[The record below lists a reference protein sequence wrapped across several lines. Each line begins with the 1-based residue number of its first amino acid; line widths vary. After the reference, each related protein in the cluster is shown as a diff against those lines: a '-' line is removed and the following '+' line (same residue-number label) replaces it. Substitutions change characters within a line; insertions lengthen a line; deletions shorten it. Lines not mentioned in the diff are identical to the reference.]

1 MVCRIAR
8 NALIGVS
15 LFGLMI
21 PTMAASREDRPAARS
36 VADDQGQQAPQR
48 QRIELS
54 DGWQFNLVGPY
65 GENGELGLPQ
75 AGDWEEVTVPHS
87 WNRVGYYLSDPETHI
102 NSADNIEKTQGVGY
116 YFTRFA
122 APQLDGG
129 KRLFLEFDAISRTA
143 EIWLNG
149 QFLGRNRNPFA
160 RFRLDATDLVQPG
173 AQNELYI
180 KVDNTQP
187 SEGNS
192 TEDVL
197 PMTGDFFVRG
207 GIYRPASLVVTQAV
221 HFDMLDHGGPGVYA
235 ATTSIDGGKAEISLS
250 GRITNSA
257 ASAVPVHV
265 LASLLDDKGEVVG
278 SWQDEA
284 VIAPGATSELAGA
297 MQVSS
302 PRLWDGLADP
312 YLYTLRYELR
322 TADGAVVDTIDQ
334 PFGIREMAI
343 DPERGFLL
351 NGRPYRLV
359 GAGFHQD
366 TEASDWAVSP
376 EEVDQSL
383 RIMLDMGAN
392 SLRLAHYQ
400 HGSPVHE
407 LADRYGIVLWD
418 EIGLVTA
425 WTNARDQVEAPAG
438 IVANARQQLLDLV
451 HQNYNHASVAAW
463 GIANEVDFGP
473 GRPDFLGRPPEVVAD
488 PMPLLNEL
496 ADLSR
501 ELDPTRAVVLAN
513 CCEDR
518 GMVDVPVVA
527 EAVDAVGAN
536 RYYGWYYGEPGQL
549 GAHLDGLRVK
559 HPDIPVSVSE
569 YGAGAS
575 PNMHS
580 DDPLGGPIDMAGRTQ
595 PEEFLTWFHEENWR
609 ELADRD
615 YLWGIWLWNAFD
627 FGTTVRAEG
636 DAQDINTKGIVTYDR
651 EIRKDAF
658 YFYRAIWSDQPTVH
672 VQGRRYVDRAYPV
685 TDVRVNSNAPST
697 TLLVN
702 GRELATLSDCDQNV
716 CVWPDVALA
725 GGENAIVARGN
736 FADGPVE
743 DAITWQLDE
752 EQRDAFRIDSGAVVA
767 ANAEVQFGSD
777 DFFVGGTAGST
788 DQRGGR
794 GRQAVIAEIS
804 GTDRRDIDASFRHG
818 DFRYRIP
825 AANGNYRV
833 TLTFVEPDQPVGAR
847 VFDVTANGEAV
858 LSAYDI
864 HERAGGTLAAVT
876 ESFDL
881 EVDDTM
887 IDLAFSPITG
897 EALVSAV
904 EVVPLR

>member
-1 MVCRIAR
+1 MVYKNAR

-15 LFGLMI
+15 LIGLAI
-21 PTMAASREDRPAARS
+21 STVAASRENAPTVPS
-36 VADDQGQQAPQR
+36 ISDDQSQEAPQR

-65 GENGELGLPQ
+65 GEDGELDSPQ
-75 AGDWEEVTVPHS
+75 ADEWQTVAVPHS

-102 NSADNIEKTQGVGY
+102 NTPENIDKTQGVGY
-116 YFTRFA
+116 YYTSFD

-129 KRLFLEFDAISRTA
+129 QRLYLEFDAVSRTA
-143 EIWLNG
+143 EVWLNG
-149 QFLGRNRNPFA
+149 QYLGANRNPFG
-160 RFRLDATDLVQPG
+160 RFRLDATGLVAPG
-173 AQNELYI
+173 QANQLYV

-187 SEGNS
+187 AEGNS
-192 TEDVL
+192 TADVL

-207 GIYRPASLVVTQAV
+207 GIYRPVSLVVTEPV

-235 ATTSIDGGKAEISLS
+235 ATTSLEGGNAEISLS
-250 GRITNSA
+250 GRITNSG
-257 ASAVPVHV
+257 ASDAPVTIV
-265 LASLLDDKGEVVG
+265 ASLLDDQGEVVG
-278 SWQDEA
+278 SWRDQA
-284 VIAPGATSELAGA
+284 VIAPGTTSELEGS
-297 MQVSS
+297 MHVSS
-302 PRLWDGLADP
+302 PRLWAGLADP
-312 YLYTLRYELR
+312 YLHTLRYELHA
-322 TADGAVVDTIDQ
+322 ADGTVVDTIDQ
-334 PFGIREMAI
+334 AFGIREMEL

-351 NGRPYRLV
+351 NGTPYRLV

-366 TEASDWAVSP
+366 TEASDWAVSR
-376 EEVDQSL
+376 EEVNESL

-392 SLRLAHYQ
+392 SLRLSHYQ

-407 LADRYGIVLWD
+407 LADRYGIVLWS

-425 WTNARDQVEAPAG
+425 WTNARDQVEAPQG
-438 IVANARQQLLDLV
+438 IVENARQQLLDLV
-451 HQNYNHASVAAW
+451 HQNYNHASVAVW

-501 ELDPTRAVVLAN
+501 ELDPHRAVVLAN

-549 GAHLDGLRVK
+549 GEHLDGLRLK

-569 YGAGAS
+569 YGAGAA
-575 PNMHS
+575 PNMHT
-580 DDPLGGPIDMAGRTQ
+580 DNPLGGPIDMAGRTQ

-609 ELADRD
+609 ELADRE

-627 FGTTVRAEG
+627 FGTTVRSEG
-636 DAQDINTKGIVTYDR
+636 DAQDINTKGLVTYDR
-651 EIRKDAF
+651 DIRKDAF

-697 TLLVN
+697 TLVVN
-702 GRELATLSDCDQNV
+702 GSELATLSDCDQNV
-716 CVWPDVALA
+716 CVWSDVALA

-736 FADGPVE
+736 FAAGPVE
-743 DAITWQLDE
+743 DAIVWQLDE

-767 ANAEVQFGSD
+767 ASAQVQFGSD

-794 GRQAVIAEIS
+794 GRQAVFAEIA
-804 GTDRRDIDASFRHG
+804 GTDRRDIVSSFRQG
-818 DFRYRIP
+818 DFSYRIP
-825 AANGNYRV
+825 AANGRYHV

-847 VFDVTANGEAV
+847 LFDVAANGDSV
-858 LSAYDI
+858 LSSYDI
-864 HERAGGTLAAVT
+864 HQRAGGALIAIT
-876 ESFDL
+876 ESFDI
-881 EVDDTM
+881 EVEGNM
-887 IDLAFSPITG
+887 IDLAFSPVSG

-904 EVVPLR
+904 EVTPLR

>member
-1 MVCRIAR
+1 MACRIAR

-15 LFGLMI
+15 LIGLAV
-21 PTMAASREDRPAARS
+21 PSLAAAQESSSQAS
-36 VADDQGQQAPQR
+36 SLSSHQGHEASPR
-48 QRIELS
+48 QRIELL

-65 GENGELGLPQ
+65 GEDGELASPK
-75 AGDWEEVTVPHS
+75 AEEWETVSVPHS

-102 NSADNIEKTQGVGY
+102 NTVENIEKTQGVGY
-116 YFTRFA
+116 YYTSFD
-122 APQLDGG
+122 APRLNGG
-129 KRLFLEFDAISRTA
+129 HRLYLEFDAVSRTA
-143 EIWLNG
+143 EVWLNG
-149 QFLGRNRNPFA
+149 EYLGNNRNPFG
-160 RFRLDATDLVQPG
+160 RFRLDATGLVKPG
-173 AQNELYI
+173 QANQLYV

-187 SEGNS
+187 AEGNS
-192 TEDVL
+192 TADVL

-207 GIYRPASLVVTQAV
+207 GIYRPVTLVVTEPV

-235 ATTSIDGGKAEISLS
+235 ATTSLADGNAAISLS
-250 GRITNSA
+250 GRVTNSG
-257 ASAVPVHV
+257 ASAAPVTV
-265 LASLLDDKGEVVG
+265 VASLLDDTGAVVG
-278 SWQDEA
+278 SWREEA
-284 VIAPGATSELAGA
+284 AIAPGATREIAGS

-312 YLYTLRYELR
+312 FLHTLRFDLLAE
-322 TADGAVVDTIDQ
+322 DGSVVDSIDQ
-334 PFGIREMAI
+334 AFGIREMEF

-351 NGRPYRLV
+351 NGKPYRLV

-366 TEASDWAVSP
+366 TEASDWAVSRD
-376 EEVDQSL
+376 EVDESL

-392 SLRLAHYQ
+392 SLRLSHYQ

-407 LADRYGIVLWD
+407 LADRYGIVLWS

-425 WTNARDQVEAPAG
+425 WTNARDQVEAPQG

-501 ELDPTRAVVLAN
+501 ELDPFRPVVLAN
-513 CCEDR
+513 CCEER

-549 GAHLDGLRVK
+549 GEHLDGLRLK
-559 HPDIPVSVSE
+559 HPDIPLSVSE
-569 YGAGAS
+569 YGAGAA
-575 PNMHS
+575 PNMHT

-627 FGTTVRAEG
+627 FGTTVRSEG
-636 DAQDINTKGIVTYDR
+636 DAQDINTKGLVTYDR
-651 EIRKDAF
+651 DIRKDAF

-697 TLLVN
+697 TLIVN
-702 GRELATLSDCDQNV
+702 GVELATLSDCDQNV
-716 CVWPDVALA
+716 CVWSDVALV

-736 FADGPVE
+736 FAAGPVE

-752 EQRDAFRIDSGAVVA
+752 EQHNAFRIDSGTVVA
-767 ANAEVQFGSD
+767 ATAEVQFGSD
-777 DFFVGGTAGST
+777 DFYVGGTAGST

-794 GRQAVIAEIS
+794 GRQAVFAEIS
-804 GTDRRDIDASFRHG
+804 GTDRRDVVSSFRQG
-818 DFRYRIP
+818 DFSYRIP
-825 AANGNYRV
+825 AANGRYRV

-847 VFDVTANGEAV
+847 VFDVTANGDAV
-858 LSAYDI
+858 LSSYDI
-864 HERAGGTLAAVT
+864 HARAGDTLSAVT
-876 ESFDL
+876 ESFDI
-881 EVDDTM
+881 EVDGNM
-887 IDLAFSPITG
+887 IDLGFSPVSG

>member
-1 MVCRIAR
+1 MICRIAR

-21 PTMAASREDRPAARS
+21 PTIAASQEDRPAAPS
-36 VADDQGQQAPQR
+36 LSDDQSHQGQHR
-48 QRIELS
+48 QRIKLS

-65 GENGELGLPQ
+65 GGNGELDSPQ
-75 AGDWEEVTVPHS
+75 ADEWETVSVPHS
-87 WNRVGYYLSDPETHI
+87 WNRVGYYLSDTETHI
-102 NSADNIEKTQGVGY
+102 NTVENIEKTQGVGY
-116 YFTRFA
+116 YFTSFD

-129 KRLFLEFDAISRTA
+129 QRLFLEFDAVSRTA

-149 QFLGRNRNPFA
+149 KFLGRNRNPFG

-173 AQNELYI
+173 EENGLYI

-207 GIYRPASLVVTQAV
+207 GIYRPVTLVVTDPV

-235 ATTSIDGGKAEISLS
+235 TTISLAGGGAEIGLS
-250 GRITNSA
+250 ARIANST
-257 ASAVPVHV
+257 ASTAPVTV
-265 LASLLDDKGEVVG
+265 VASLLDDQGEVVG
-278 SWQDEA
+278 SWQDQA
-284 VIAPGATSELAGA
+284 VIEPGEASEIVGA
-297 MQVSS
+297 LQVSS
-302 PRLWDGLADP
+302 PRFWDGLADP
-312 YLYTLRYELR
+312 YLYTLRYELL
-322 TADGAVVDTIDQ
+322 AEDGTLVDTIDQ
-334 PFGIREMAI
+334 AFGIREMKL

-351 NGRPYRLV
+351 NGKPYQLV

-407 LADRYGIVLWD
+407 LADRYGVILWD
-418 EIGLVTA
+418 EIALVTA

-438 IVANARQQLLDLV
+438 IVENARQQLLDLI
-451 HQNYNHASVAAW
+451 HQNYNHASVAVW

-496 ADLSR
+496 AGLSR
-501 ELDPTRAVVLAN
+501 ELDPNRAVVLAN

-536 RYYGWYYGEPGQL
+536 RYYGWYYSEPGQL
-549 GAHLDGLRVK
+549 GEHLDGLRLK
-559 HPDIPVSVSE
+559 HPDIPLSVSE
-569 YGAGAS
+569 YGAGAA
-575 PNMHS
+575 PNMHT

-636 DAQDINTKGIVTYDR
+636 DAQDINTKGLVTYDR
-651 EIRKDAF
+651 DIRKDAF

-697 TLLVN
+697 TLIVN
-702 GRELATLSDCDQNV
+702 GSELATLSDCDQNV
-716 CVWPDVALA
+716 CVWSDVALA
-725 GGENAIVARGN
+725 SGENVIVARGN
-736 FADGPVE
+736 FAAGPVE
-743 DAITWQLDE
+743 DAILWQLDE

-767 ANAEVQFGSD
+767 ASTQVQFGSD

-794 GRQAVIAEIS
+794 GRQAVFAEIE
-804 GTDRRDIDASFRHG
+804 GTDRRDIVSSFRQG
-818 DFRYRIP
+818 DFSYRIP
-825 AANGNYRV
+825 APNGRYRV

-847 VFDVTANGEAV
+847 VFDVSANGEPV

-864 HERAGGTLAAVT
+864 HQRARRTLAAVT
-876 ESFDL
+876 ESFDI
-881 EVDDTM
+881 EVDAGM
-887 IDLAFSPITG
+887 IDLAFSPVSG